1 MIEPC
6 ARITLDVQQTS
17 TAAFVAVKKG
27 DIGRKIIITLADG
40 GFPYEITPD
49 CYAVLTADKPDGNSL
64 FNHCE
69 IEGST
74 IVYEI
79 TEQTVSAVGRMM
91 CEVKLYGADDAVIT
105 SALFRIIVSGTVYKD
120 GNAESTSEYSAL
132 DKLVGEANSLI
143 NEVEEKLESGAFI
156 GPEGQPGP
164 QGIQGEPGPQGPA
177 GTATDEQ
184 VQTFVAKYI
193 AENPDK
199 IPPGPQ
205 GPEGHQGP
213 QGEQG
218 PQGPQ
223 GEKGEKGDKG
233 DTGAQGIQGEKGEP
247 GEVPDNIVLSV
258 NGAAPDE
265 NGNVDIDVPSVSS
278 AAIGQTI
285 VVKAVDENGKPTE
298 WEAADLPSGGGSEWI
313 VSEEIA
319 FSDVMTAEVTI
330 PEGAKEFKA
339 VFRVTS
345 IKVAE
350 TGESTS
356 TKVYLWS
363 NGANSY
369 LSSSSNVSR
378 YLFDVHVDK
387 RYAKDVTKTGFSNT
401 PYAMPLY
408 AADNVE
414 SVGAYAG
421 AANLI
426 SGTYQYMYY
435 T

>member
-40 GFPYEITPD
+40 GFPYVITPD

-69 IEGST
+69 IEGNT

-164 QGIQGEPGPQGPA
+164 QGIQGEPGPKGEQGEPGAQGPQ
-177 GTATDEQ
+177 GERG
-184 VQTFVAKYI
+184 VQG
-193 AENPDK
+193 E
-199 IPPGPQ
+199 PGPQ
-205 GPEGHQGP
+205 GERGPQGEQGI

-223 GEKGEKGDKG
+223 GE
-233 DTGAQGIQGEKGEP
+233 Q

-265 NGNVDIDVPSVSS
+265 NGNVDIDVPSDEHINSLIN
-278 AAIGQTI
+278 AALGVI
-285 VVKAVDENGKPTE
+285 ENG
-298 WEAADLPSGGGSEWI
+298 
-313 VSEEIA
+313 
-319 FSDVMTAEVTI
+319 
-330 PEGAKEFKA
+330 
-339 VFRVTS
+339 
-345 IKVAE
+345 
-350 TGESTS
+350 
-356 TKVYLWS
+356 
-363 NGANSY
+363 
-369 LSSSSNVSR
+369 
-378 YLFDVHVDK
+378 
-387 RYAKDVTKTGFSNT
+387 
-401 PYAMPLY
+401 
-408 AADNVE
+408 
-414 SVGAYAG
+414 
-421 AANLI
+421 
-426 SGTYQYMYY
+426 TY
-435 T
+435 